1 MTDANF
7 DARADR
13 IERLIEL
20 NQQQITENSR
30 NIAENSR
37 NIERLV
43 STLETFYQLQ
53 QAQQAEFLEFQRTTQ
68 AALERMDRILD
79 YLMRR
84 DGEQPQGL

>member
-7 DARADR
+7 GERADQL
-13 IERLIEL
+13 ERLIGL
-20 NQQQITENSR
+20 NHLQIAENSR

-37 NIERLV
+37 NIERIV
-43 STLETFYQLQ
+43 SAIESFFQLQ
-53 QAQQAEFLEFQRTTQ
+53 QAQRAEFLEFQRTTQ

-84 DGEQPQGL
+84 DGEQSP